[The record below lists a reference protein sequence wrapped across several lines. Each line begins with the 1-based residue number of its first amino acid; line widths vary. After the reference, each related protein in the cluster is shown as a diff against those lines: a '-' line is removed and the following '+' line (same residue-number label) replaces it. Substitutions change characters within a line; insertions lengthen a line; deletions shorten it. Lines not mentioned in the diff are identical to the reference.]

1 MLDNFLCMLFV
12 RFTIMKYSTETFP
25 VKYKAHYRP
34 GQALKAQG
42 RRASI
47 TVFLNLCETAAR

>member
-1 MLDNFLCMLFV
+1 
-12 RFTIMKYSTETFP
+12 MKYSTETFP
-25 VKYKAHYRP
+25 VKYKANYRP

-42 RRASI
+42 LRASR